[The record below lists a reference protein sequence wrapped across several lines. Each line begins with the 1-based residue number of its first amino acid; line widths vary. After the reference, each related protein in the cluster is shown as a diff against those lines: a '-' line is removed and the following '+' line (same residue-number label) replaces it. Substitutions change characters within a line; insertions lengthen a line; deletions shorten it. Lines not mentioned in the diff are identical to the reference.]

1 MYTNS
6 IFNKIVS
13 FLFVCLP
20 ISLIFGP
27 FFTDVTVVIIGIY
40 ALLNH
45 KKIKFS
51 NVPNFFIIIF
61 FIFYFYI
68 LINSLLSTNKLLSLE
83 SSLFYFRYFFFI
95 LGGIILINS
104 DLKLFAYF
112 FIVLISISLLL
123 SLHSLYLFFFSQT
136 YIDLCFENSEM
147 CRISSL
153 FNEELIMGS
162 YLARIMPLIILAL
175 SIYLKNKYKNII
187 IFCSILLLILT
198 CLISGERNSFL
209 LSLVSGFLLILNYK
223 KNLKILFSAIF
234 TILLI
239 STILIFSNDAIKN
252 RLIDQTFDE
261 TFTSEKIIIISPV
274 YNDLYLNA
282 ITLFFEKPIQGHGP
296 KIFREICKKNK
307 DSYPSGCSTHPHN
320 LYLQL
325 LSETGIIGTSFIF
338 IFLIF
343 CSYNFI
349 INLFYY
355 RSQLLLTKN
364 YLYIAVMV
372 NLFPLASSGNFFNNW
387 LSCIYF
393 LPLIFLWGINNKTIK
408 NYANA

>member
-13 FLFVCLP
+13 FLFISLP

-27 FFTDVTVVIIGIY
+27 FFTDLTVVIIGIY
-40 ALLNH
+40 ALLNY

-104 DLKLFAYF
+104 DQKLLPYF
-112 FIVLISISLLL
+112 FIILISISLLL
-123 SLHSLYLFFFSQT
+123 SLHSLYLFFFNQT

-162 YLARIMPLIILAL
+162 YLARIMPLIILSL

-187 IFCSILLLILT
+187 IFFSILLLILT

-209 LSLVSGFLLILNYK
+209 LSLVSGFLLIINYK
-223 KNLKILFSAIF
+223 KNLKILFSAFFI
-234 TILLI
+234 ILLI
-239 STILIFSNDAIKN
+239 STIFIITNDAIKN

-261 TFTSEKIIIISPV
+261 SFTSEKIIIVSPV

-282 ITLFFEKPIQGHGP
+282 ITLFFEKPLQGHGP
-296 KIFREICKKNK
+296 KTFREICKKNK
-307 DSYPSGCSTHPHN
+307 DLYPSGCSTHPHN

-343 CSYNFI
+343 CSYKFI

-355 RSQLLLTKN
+355 KSQLLLTKN

-393 LPLIFLWGINNKTIK
+393 LPLIFLWGINNKSI
-408 NYANA
+408 NHYANA